1 MRLMRIHRSR
11 SRAFLFGRP
20 ALAVI
25 FCTAVCMGLIL
36 KPSTAPLGV
45 ASTAAPVEEYVSRLE
60 SSYRDV
66 KTLRAEFVQ
75 TYLAGGR
82 TRSESGTV
90 YFARGG
96 KMRWDYREPEE
107 KLFLCDGKKLMF
119 YVPAERQLTRSP
131 VKSSDDARVPFRLL
145 LSRLNL
151 RRVFGRI
158 EFADSATKPD
168 PGDAVLRGLPKD
180 ASEDGFQEVIMELSP
195 EFDFHRLVIRYSDQ
209 SSMEFT
215 FTRIERNVQLDPA
228 LFKFSPPA
236 GTEVIDQAN
245 EP

>member
-1 MRLMRIHRSR
+1 MTTP
-11 SRAFLFGRP
+11 AFRF
-20 ALAVI
+20 
-25 FCTAVCMGLIL
+25 
-36 KPSTAPLGV
+36 
-45 ASTAAPVEEYVSRLE
+45 
-60 SSYRDV
+60 D
-66 KTLRAEFVQ
+66 
-75 TYLAGGR
+75 
-82 TRSESGTV
+82 
-90 YFARGG
+90 
-96 KMRWDYREPEE
+96 
-107 KLFLCDGKKLMF
+107 
-119 YVPAERQLTRSP
+119 
-131 VKSSDDARVPFRLL
+131 LL

-158 EFADSATKPD
+158 EFADFGTKAD
-168 PGDAVLRGLPKD
+168 PGDAVLRGLPKN
-180 ASEDGFQEVIMELSP
+180 ANEDGFHEVIMELSP